1 RRGGRRVVIATGP
14 HARMVRRYRGKDIW
28 HWLRRLG
35 DLERTIDEVPDPDA
49 ARRAVSY
56 GLSGRNGGEDIDLG
70 RLSSLGIT
78 VTGRLEAWDGT
89 AARFS
94 DNLEVDLVD
103 SEARMRQLL
112 DRVDA
117 YLETRPDEDQSGPG
131 REAIAPLALPTSSS
145 SLDVVSERIATVIW
159 ATGYRRTYP
168 WLHLPVLD
176 STGEIEHRYRVTAVP
191 GL

>member
-1 RRGGRRVVIATGP
+1 EG
-14 HARMVRRYRGKDIW
+14 
-28 HWLRRLG
+28 
-35 DLERTIDEVPDPDA
+35 
-49 ARRAVSY
+49 
-56 GLSGRNGGEDIDLG
+56 
-70 RLSSLGIT
+70 
-78 VTGRLEAWDGT
+78 WDGT

-103 SEARMRQLL
+103 SEVRMRQLL

-117 YLETRPDEDQSGPG
+117 YLETRPDEDRSGPG

-176 STGEIEHRYRVTAVP
+176 STGEIEHRYGVTAVP
-191 GL
+191 GLYVLGLRFQRRRASHFIGGIGADAAFLTEHMTTCSRYRPSTAARPCPVAPRVVFREEVGRNLHWNLIST